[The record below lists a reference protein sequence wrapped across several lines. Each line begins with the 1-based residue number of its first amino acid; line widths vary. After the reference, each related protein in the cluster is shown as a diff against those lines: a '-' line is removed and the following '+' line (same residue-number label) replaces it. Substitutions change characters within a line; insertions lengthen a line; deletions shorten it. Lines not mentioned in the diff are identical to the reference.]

1 MKTPWWFLHKTPIV
15 FLLVPVSWIY
25 YGVSRMVY
33 FMRGFRAYKSRRPVI
48 CVGNILAGGV
58 GKTPIVR
65 AIANLIGA
73 PVVMRGYKKSA
84 HTGNAGDEALMLARC
99 GLQVHTGNRMAA
111 IKLLNRQVDEDGPIV
126 MDDGFQNPRIAK
138 DISILVFDAG
148 LGYGN
153 GFLLP
158 AGPLREPRRAA
169 AKADAIIVIKNPR
182 AKKNFKLP
190 DTFPVFYATNTTMSP
205 YDDAQR
211 VFAFAGIGYPKKFFC
226 ALGKSVVGRRSFPD
240 HWQYTDEDIEKLF
253 MAAEKKNAVL
263 LTTEKDWVRL
273 PEYARNKIK
282 YARLDTTIENGFF
295 DWLKE
300 KIDDVNTGKKS

>member
-1 MKTPWWFLHKTPIV
+1 MKTPWWFLHKTPIA

-25 YGVSRMVY
+25 YGVSRVVY
-33 FMRGFRAYKSRRPVI
+33 FIRGFRAYKSRRPVI

-190 DTFPVFYATNTTMSP
+190 DTVPVFYATNTTMSP
-205 YDDAQR
+205 YDDAER
-211 VFAFAGIGYPKKFFC
+211 VFAFAGIGYPKKFFR